1 MRFMRKRLGAV
12 LAACLMVSVAFGCG
26 AEGPVIETVAE
37 PVTVTESVVPEPEET
52 DWEVVS
58 TDAEAFGIEGGIDNP
73 RFEEIFMNTSTVP
86 LDQLIAFALV
96 ADGLSEGA
104 ADELYHRFLEAPNA
118 VLSYLVLTDPAPLA
132 LSGWEEFCAA
142 EFVCYQIA
150 GADVWWYGGTEEFA
164 NLLEN
169 CRTFWPESRGAELL
183 DFMEAKHR
191 EHLGSYQE

>member
-1 MRFMRKRLGAV
+1 MSFMRKRLGAV

-104 ADELYHRFLEAPNA
+104 CDQLYQRFLEAPHV
-118 VLSYLVLTDPAPLA
+118 VLAYLA
-132 LSGWEEFCAA
+132 LMGEQPSVWEGVTAA
-142 EFVCYQIA
+142 EAVCSFIA
-150 GADVWWYGGTEEFA
+150 SADAVWYGGTEEFHRV
-164 NLLEN
+164 LTE
-169 CRTFWPESRGAELL
+169 CRAFYPKGRVAELL
-183 DFMEAKHR
+183 DCMEV
-191 EHLGSYQE
+191 EHAASMEQNGG